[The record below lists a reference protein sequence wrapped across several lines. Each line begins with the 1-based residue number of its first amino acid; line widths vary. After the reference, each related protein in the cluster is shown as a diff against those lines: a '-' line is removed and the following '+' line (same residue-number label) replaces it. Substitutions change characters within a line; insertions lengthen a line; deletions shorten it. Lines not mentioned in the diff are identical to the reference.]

1 MPISEILLPE
11 FDEEMKNTRKML
23 ERVPDDRFDYKPH
36 EKSMA
41 MGRLA
46 SHVAELPSWA
56 AHTLQ
61 SELLEIQPGQAPYMA
76 KSSKQLLEDF
86 DKNVAEGRKLIASAT
101 DADFAK
107 IWTFKYGG
115 QTIFAMPRAAVIRSV
130 VMNHM
135 IHHRAQLSVYLRLNE
150 IEVPGMYGPSAD
162 EMKFWTAQKS

>member
-1 MPISEILLPE
+1 MSFSEALLPE
-11 FDEEMKNTRKML
+11 FDEEMKSTRKML
-23 ERVPDDRFDYKPH
+23 ERIPDDKFDYKPH
-36 EKSMA
+36 EKSMP

-56 AHTLQ
+56 KYTLE
-61 SELLEIQPGQAPYMA
+61 SELLEMQPGQAPYQA
-76 KSSKQLLEDF
+76 NSRQQLLTDF
-86 DKNVAEGRKLIASAT
+86 DKNVSDARKAITAAT

-115 QTIFAMPRAAVIRSV
+115 QTVFAMPRSVVIRSV

-162 EMKFWTAQKS
+162 EMKFWTAQNS

>member
-1 MPISEILLPE
+1 MPFSEALLPE

-23 ERVPDDRFDYKPH
+23 ERIPEARFDYKPH

-41 MGRLA
+41 LGRLA
-46 SHVAELPSWA
+46 SHVAELPGWVA
-56 AHTLQ
+56 NTLQ
-61 SELLEIQPGQAPYMA
+61 SELLEMQPGQAPYIA

-86 DKNVAEGRKLIASAT
+86 DKNVAEARKLIAAAT

-115 QTIFAMPRAAVIRSV
+115 QTIFAAPRSVVIRNV

-135 IHHRAQLSVYLRLNE
+135 IHHRAQVSVYLRLNE

-162 EMKFWTAQKS
+162 EMKFWTAQTS

>member
-1 MPISEILLPE
+1 MPFSEGLLPE

-23 ERVPDDRFDYKPH
+23 ERVPEARFDYKPH

-41 MGRLA
+41 LGRLA

-56 AHTLQ
+56 ANTLE
-61 SELLEIQPGQAPYMA
+61 SELLEMQPGQAPYIA

-86 DKNVAEGRKLIASAT
+86 DKNVAEARKLIAAAA

-107 IWTFKYGG
+107 IWTLKYGG
-115 QTIFAMPRAAVIRSV
+115 QTIFAAPRSVVIRNV

-162 EMKFWTAQKS
+162 EMKFWTAQTS